1 MYLNISRCI
10 IFLHLPVWQECLDAL
25 LGLRGGAG
33 SAQLD
38 VLRAV
43 KEQQATV
50 YEFVIKPFRSVR
62 L

>member
-1 MYLNISRCI
+1 MLQERQAYGDMVHLH
-10 IFLHLPVWQECLDAL
+10 LHLPVWQECLDAL

-50 YEFVIKPFRSVR
+50 YEFVVKPFR
-62 L
+62 